1 MTKKL
6 SFKRR
11 LLIYAG
17 LILLTIPAIFPVYWM
32 VASSLKTPESLF
44 AIPPKLFPTEVT
56 LHSYID
62 VILNSNIPGYLWNSL
77 IIAALTTLI
86 SLFVCILAAYS
97 FTRFE
102 YPGKGF
108 VLMAMLFS
116 YIIPP
121 VLLFLPFYII
131 LSRIGLLNTYSGIIA
146 AHLTLVTPFLL
157 WQLMPFFK
165 SIPRSLEESAM
176 IDGASIYQVFTKIVL
191 PLAVPGIVSSGIFAF
206 TFSWNEFLYSSVI
219 LNGEAHRTL
228 PVGISAFVS
237 SHDIRWGSI
246 MASSVLA
253 AIPVVVIFRMIQNY
267 FIEGLTAGA
276 VKE

>member
-1 MTKKL
+1 MARRI
-6 SFKRR
+6 SFKTK
-11 LLIYAG
+11 LFVYIALT
-17 LILLTIPAIFPVYWM
+17 LFTIPILFPVYWM
-32 VASSLKTPESLF
+32 VISSLKTPDDLF
-44 AIPPKLFPTEVT
+44 SIPPKLLPAQMT
-56 LHSYID
+56 LESYEN
-62 VILNSNIPGYLWNSL
+62 VIINSDIPRYLLNSF
-77 IIAALTTLI
+77 IIATLTTLVALLI
-86 SLFVCILAAYS
+86 CVLAAYS

-102 YPGKGF
+102 YPGKHLT
-108 VLMAMLFS
+108 LMAMLFS

-131 LSRIGLLNTYSGIIA
+131 LSKLGLINTYIGIIV

-165 SIPRSLEESAM
+165 SIPRSLEEAAM
-176 IDGASIYQVFTKIVL
+176 IDGASIYQVLLKIVL

-206 TFSWNEFLYSSVI
+206 TLSWNEYLYASVI
-219 LNGEAHRTL
+219 MNGEAHRTL
-228 PVGISAFVS
+228 PIGISAFVS

-253 AIPVVVIFRMIQNY
+253 AIPVVIIFRIIQNY
-267 FIEGLTAGA
+267 FIEGMTAGA